1 VQEFAVADPEF
12 RQRVRASFA
21 QQGIMEHI
29 GAKMTCVE
37 PGLCEIALDWKL
49 ELTQQD
55 GFFHAGIVTT
65 IADSAC
71 GYAAFTLMPAA
82 ARVLTVELKINLIN
96 PAKGERLVATGR
108 VEKAGR
114 TLTVTRGEVSA
125 FERGRSKTT
134 AILLATM
141 MTLMPR

>member
-1 VQEFAVADPEF
+1 VRDLEVADPDYVE
-12 RQRVRASFA
+12 RVRASFD

-29 GAKMTCVE
+29 GAKLTHVE
-37 PGLCEIALDWKL
+37 PGLCEIALDWRS

-125 FERGRSKTT
+125 FEGGRSKTA